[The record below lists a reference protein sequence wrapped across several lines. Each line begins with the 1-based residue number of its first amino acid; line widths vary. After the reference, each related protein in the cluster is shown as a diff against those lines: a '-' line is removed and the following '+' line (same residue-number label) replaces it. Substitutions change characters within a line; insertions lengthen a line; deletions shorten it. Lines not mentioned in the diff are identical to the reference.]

1 MTINRQAKR
10 EATQLFRF
18 CRQDGLADESRVRE
32 VVRRLIAAGYRESPA
47 ILAHFLRLV
56 RLDREQHTAKVESAT
71 SLPADLRAATEVSLA
86 RLYGP
91 GLIASFSERPSLI
104 GGMRIQVGSDV
115 YDGSVLGR
123 LAALE
128 KSF

>member
-18 CRQDGLADESRVRE
+18 CRRDGLADESRVRE
-32 VVRRLIAAGYRESPA
+32 VVHRLIASGYRESPA
-47 ILAHFLRLV
+47 ILAHFVRLV
-56 RLDREQHTAKVESAT
+56 RLDREQHTAKVDSAIP
-71 SLPADLRAATEVSLA
+71 LPSDLRAATEASLS

-91 GLIASFSERPSLI
+91 GLITSFSERPSLI